1 MFRIL
6 PAWGCSDK
14 MAVSLTV
21 PGSAGW
27 VVPPVQAVRAVSGF
41 NPVPESAPF
50 SHFSAMPSRPRG
62 RAPPGCGV
70 GRPPVAGVVG
80 QRHGAALSALML

>member
-41 NPVPESAPF
+41 NPVPESAP
-50 SHFSAMPSRPRG
+50 SRI
-62 RAPPGCGV
+62 
-70 GRPPVAGVVG
+70 
-80 QRHGAALSALML
+80 SALCPLVRGDGRRLGAVLAGPRSPE